1 MHEPRLPRG
10 AREGHAERMSNG
22 REWAGHVKSWRASGE
37 SARAY
42 CERRGLKLSRF
53 RYWSSGVKRAEVE
66 RLTGPAAPAPKLN
79 LARVRTTAP
88 TRAPATASGPLRVVV
103 GEVSVEVPSTFD
115 PAALR
120 GVVEVLVSVAGGRR

>member
-1 MHEPRLPRG
+1 
-10 AREGHAERMSNG
+10 MSKG
-22 REWAGHVKSWRASGE
+22 REWADHVKSWRASGE
-37 SARAY
+37 SARVY

-66 RLTGPAAPAPKLN
+66 RLTGSEAAAPKLN

-88 TRAPATASGPLRVVV
+88 ARVPATASGALRVVV
-103 GEVSVEVPSTFD
+103 GEVSVEVPVSSD

-120 GVVEVLVSVAGGRR
+120 GVVEVLVSVVGGRR